1 MKKYFFIISIAL
13 LCSQAAGAEVP
24 VIQNQGDSLFTIQM
38 DSVAMTIDV
47 NGGKIRSFR
56 YGDREMLSQLP
67 WPNAFG
73 STFWTSPQKEWY
85 WPPVPEYDNMPYAV
99 KQRKSSLVMTSQV
112 PRTHQYRITK
122 EFYVDPTD
130 TAFVVS
136 YTITNVSPLERKVAP
151 WEITRV
157 VNDGGCIYFDADLED
172 ITPAGLM
179 DFKEKDDFVYYQPD
193 TKPTNRK
200 INADGEG
207 WLAYQ
212 NHGLILMKR
221 FQNLEED
228 QPAPNEAEIQVYVNR
243 GKTYIELESQGAY
256 TSLKPG
262 KSLTWAVRWYLRP
275 IGDACFQ

>member
-1 MKKYFFIISIAL
+1 MKNFFCIILITL
-13 LCSQAAGAEVP
+13 LSSQTAGAGVP
-24 VIQNQGDSLFTIQM
+24 LVQKQGDTLYAIRM
-38 DSVAMTIDV
+38 DSVTMTIDV

-67 WPNAFG
+67 WPNAYG

-85 WPPVPEYDNMPYAV
+85 WPPVPEYDRLPYSV
-99 KQRKSSLVMTSQV
+99 KQRKASLVMTSQV

-122 EFYVDPTD
+122 EFSVDPTD

-136 YTITNVSPLERKVAP
+136 YTITNMSPLERQVAP

-157 VNDGGCIYFDADLED
+157 VNDGGCIFFDADLED

-179 DFKEKDDFVYYQPD
+179 DFKEKGDIVYYRPD
-193 TKPTNRK
+193 AKPINRK

-212 NHGLILMKR
+212 NHGLLLLKR
-221 FQNLEED
+221 FQDLD
-228 QPAPNEAEIQVYVNR
+228 THQPAPSEAEIQVYVNR

-262 KSLTWAVRWYLRP
+262 KSLTWTVRWYLRP
-275 IGDACFQ
+275 TKDCFQ